1 MALEKLLA
9 TAEDGLD
16 QNFRKWTD
24 DSVAARWELGRERYH
39 KKSINFQGPP
49 TDHAIEEALDLL
61 VYLWVMR
68 RRRKSGDVDAEW
80 RPMTPESQR
89 GCQAWIESKLL
100 VGYDSGDPEDR
111 AVLQALRLLRVLWE
125 EKEAE
130 TTAAATVPAERHAM
144 EVAV

>member
-1 MALEKLLA
+1 MA
-9 TAEDGLD
+9 
-16 QNFRKWTD
+16 
-24 DSVAARWELGRERYH
+24 SRWELGRERYH
-39 KKSINFQGPP
+39 KKSINFQGSP

-68 RRRKSGDVDAEW
+68 RRRKSGDVDAAW
-80 RPMTPESQR
+80 RPMTLESQR
-89 GCQAWIESKLL
+89 GCQAWIEAKLL

-130 TTAAATVPAERHAM
+130 AAAVAAESA
-144 EVAV
+144 ELEVLGVAV

>member
-1 MALEKLLA
+1 MSHRLW
-9 TAEDGLD
+9 DG
-16 QNFRKWTD
+16 
-24 DSVAARWELGRERYH
+24 Y
-39 KKSINFQGPP
+39 P
-49 TDHAIEEALDLL
+49 TDHASEEALDLL

-89 GCQAWIESKLL
+89 GCQAWIEAKLL

-130 TTAAATVPAERHAM
+130 TTAAAIVSAERHAL